1 MNKMVDKFKDNDQ
14 TAIIY
19 DGKKYSYN
27 ELYIKIKEIESFIKD
42 KIKSG
47 EVVAILADYSFVSIA
62 LFFALYENKNII
74 APITSTSKKEIDGK
88 VKESF
93 STKIINLENE
103 NLVITNIKSEASHKI
118 INDLQTSKCAGLI
131 LFSSGS
137 TGAPKAM
144 IHNLDTLV
152 DSYGDKKQK
161 QINMLVFLM
170 FDHIGGINTMLNILS
185 MNATMIIPQNRNAD
199 DICQL
204 IEEYK
209 IAVLPSS
216 PTFLNLILINRS
228 YEKYDLSSLRMIT
241 YGTETM
247 PEGLL
252 GRLKAVFSKVRFL
265 QTFGTSETGIA
276 ATSSK
281 SSSSTFMKIDDENL
295 EYKIVDNELWLRSKT
310 QILGYLNRSMESF
323 TNDGWFKTGD
333 LVELDNEGFIK
344 IIGRNKEIINVGG
357 QKVLP
362 SEVESVLLGMD
373 EIEDCLVYGEQ
384 NAITGQSVSCD
395 VVLKSGVEADGFKIL
410 VRKFCKDKLDNFKI
424 PTRVNVVQK
433 TEFTERFKKRLSGFC
448 PLSLRNYFEPFGSA

>member
-1 MNKMVDKFKDNDQ
+1 MNNIVDKFKDNAQ
-14 TAIIY
+14 IAIIY
-19 DGKKYSYN
+19 NGKKYSYN
-27 ELYIKIKEIESFIKD
+27 ELYIKIKEIESFIKG

-88 VKESF
+88 IKESF

-103 NLVITNIKSEASHKI
+103 KLVITNIKSEASHKI
-118 INDLQTSKCAGLI
+118 INDLQNSKCAGLI

-199 DICQL
+199 DICKL

-252 GRLKAVFSKVRFL
+252 NRLKAVFSKVKFL

-395 VVLKSGVEADGFKIL
+395 VVLKHGIDDSGFKIL

-433 TEFTERFKKRLSGFC
+433 TEFTERFKKSRIKG
-448 PLSLRNYFEPFGSA
+448 

>member
-74 APITSTSKKEIDGK
+74 APITSISQKEIDGK

-199 DICQL
+199 DICKL

-252 GRLKAVFSKVRFL
+252 GRLKAVFSKVKFL

-281 SSSSTFMKIDDENL
+281 SSNSTFMKIDDENL

-333 LVELDNEGFIK
+333 LVELDNEGFIR

-395 VVLKSGVEADGFKIL
+395 VVLKHGIDDSGFKML

-433 TEFTERFKKRLSGFC
+433 TEFTERFKKSRIKG
-448 PLSLRNYFEPFGSA
+448 

>member
-14 TAIIY
+14 IAIIY

-47 EVVAILADYSFVSIA
+47 EVVAILADYSFVSVA
-62 LFFALYENKNII
+62 LFFALYKNKNII
-74 APITSTSKKEIDGK
+74 APITSSSQNEIQGK
-88 VKESF
+88 IKESF
-93 STKIINLENE
+93 STNIVNINGEILTISDEKNNE
-103 NLVITNIKSEASHKI
+103 SHKI
-118 INDLQTSKCAGLI
+118 IENLQKLGHSGLI

-144 IHNLDTLV
+144 IHDLDKLI
-152 DSYGDKKQK
+152 DNYKNKKQK
-161 QINMLVFLM
+161 HINMLVFLM

-185 MNATMIIPQNRNAD
+185 MGATMIIPQNRNAD
-199 DICQL
+199 DICRL
-204 IEEYK
+204 IQDYK
-209 IAVLPSS
+209 ITVLPSS
-216 PTFLNLILINRS
+216 PTFLNLILIDRS

-247 PEGLL
+247 PDGLL
-252 GRLKAVFSKVRFL
+252 NRLKAVFSKVKFL

-276 ATSSK
+276 STSSK
-281 SSSSTFMKIDDENL
+281 SSNSTFMKIDDENL

-333 LVELDNEGFIK
+333 LVELDNEGFIR

-395 VVLKSGVEADGFKIL
+395 VVLKHGIDDSGFKIL

-433 TEFTERFKKRLSGFC
+433 TEFTERFKKSRIKG
-448 PLSLRNYFEPFGSA
+448 

>member
-93 STKIINLENE
+93 SAKIINLENE

-199 DICQL
+199 DICKL

-252 GRLKAVFSKVRFL
+252 GRLKAVFSKVKFL

-433 TEFTERFKKRLSGFC
+433 TEFTERFKKSRIKG
-448 PLSLRNYFEPFGSA
+448 

>member
-1 MNKMVDKFKDNDQ
+1 MNNMVDKFKDNAQ
-14 TAIIY
+14 IAIIY
-19 DGKKYSYN
+19 NGKKYSYN
-27 ELYIKIKEIESFIKD
+27 ELYIKIKEIENFIKD

-74 APITSTSKKEIDGK
+74 APITSTSKKEIDGR

-93 STKIINLENE
+93 STKIINLEDE
-103 NLVITNIKSEASHKI
+103 KLVITNIKSEASHKI
-118 INDLQTSKCAGLI
+118 INDLQNAKCAGLI

-252 GRLKAVFSKVRFL
+252 NRLKAVFSKVKFL

-395 VVLKSGVEADGFKIL
+395 LVLKSGVEADGLKIL

-433 TEFTERFKKRLSGFC
+433 TEFTERFKKSRIKG
-448 PLSLRNYFEPFGSA
+448 

>member
-1 MNKMVDKFKDNDQ
+1 MNKMVDKFKDNAQ
-14 TAIIY
+14 IAIIY
-19 DGKKYSYN
+19 NGKKYSYN

-74 APITSTSKKEIDGK
+74 APITSTSQKEIDGK

-93 STKIINLENE
+93 STKIINLEDE

-118 INDLQTSKCAGLI
+118 INDLQNSKCAGLI

-199 DICQL
+199 DICKL

-252 GRLKAVFSKVRFL
+252 GRLKAVFTKVKFL

-276 ATSSK
+276 TTSSK

-395 VVLKSGVEADGFKIL
+395 VVLKHGIDDSGFKIL

-433 TEFTERFKKRLSGFC
+433 TEFTERFKKSRIKG
-448 PLSLRNYFEPFGSA
+448 

>member
-74 APITSTSKKEIDGK
+74 APITSTSQKEIDGK

-118 INDLQTSKCAGLI
+118 INDLQNSKCAGLI

-362 SEVESVLLGMD
+362 SDVESVLLGMD

-433 TEFTERFKKRLSGFC
+433 TEFTERFKKSRIKG
-448 PLSLRNYFEPFGSA
+448 

>member
-1 MNKMVDKFKDNDQ
+1 MNNMVDKFKDNAQ
-14 TAIIY
+14 IAIIY
-19 DGKKYSYN
+19 NGKKYSYN
-27 ELYIKIKEIESFIKD
+27 ELYIKIKEIENFIKD

-74 APITSTSKKEIDGK
+74 APIISTSQKEIDGK

-93 STKIINLENE
+93 STKIINLEDE
-103 NLVITNIKSEASHKI
+103 KLVMTNIKSEASHKI
-118 INDLQTSKCAGLI
+118 INDLQNSKCAGLI

-199 DICQL
+199 DICKL

-252 GRLKAVFSKVRFL
+252 NRLKAVFSKVKFL

-395 VVLKSGVEADGFKIL
+395 VVLKSSVEADGLKIL

-433 TEFTERFKKRLSGFC
+433 TEFTERFKKSRIKG
-448 PLSLRNYFEPFGSA
+448 

>member
-1 MNKMVDKFKDNDQ
+1 MNNMVDKFKDNAQ
-14 TAIIY
+14 IAIIY
-19 DGKKYSYN
+19 NGKKYSYN
-27 ELYIKIKEIESFIKD
+27 ELYIKIKEIENFIKD

-74 APITSTSKKEIDGK
+74 APITSTSKKEIDGR

-93 STKIINLENE
+93 STKIINLEDE
-103 NLVITNIKSEASHKI
+103 KLVITNIKSEASHKI
-118 INDLQTSKCAGLI
+118 INDLQNAKCAGLI

-199 DICQL
+199 DICKL

-252 GRLKAVFSKVRFL
+252 NRLKAVFSKVKFL

-295 EYKIVDNELWLRSKT
+295 EYKIVNNELWLRSKT

-433 TEFTERFKKRLSGFC
+433 TEFTERFKKSRING
-448 PLSLRNYFEPFGSA
+448 

>member
-1 MNKMVDKFKDNDQ
+1 MNKMVDKFKDNTQ
-14 TAIIY
+14 IAIIY
-19 DGKKYSYN
+19 NGKKYSYN

-74 APITSTSKKEIDGK
+74 APITSTSQKEIDGK

-103 NLVITNIKSEASHKI
+103 KLVITNIKSEASHKI

-170 FDHIGGINTMLNILS
+170 FDHIGGINTLLNILS

-199 DICQL
+199 DICKL

-333 LVELDNEGFIK
+333 LVELDSEGFIK

-395 VVLKSGVEADGFKIL
+395 VVLKHGIDDSGFKIL

-433 TEFTERFKKRLSGFC
+433 TEFTERFKKSRIKG
-448 PLSLRNYFEPFGSA
+448 

>member
-1 MNKMVDKFKDNDQ
+1 MNNMVDKFKDNAQ
-14 TAIIY
+14 IAIIY
-19 DGKKYSYN
+19 NGKRYSYN
-27 ELYIKIKEIESFIKD
+27 ELYIKIKEIENFIKD

-228 YEKYDLSSLRMIT
+228 YEKYDLRSLRMIT

-252 GRLKAVFSKVRFL
+252 GRLKAVFSKVKFL

-295 EYKIVDNELWLRSKT
+295 EYKIVDNELWLRRKT
-310 QILGYLNRSMESF
+310 QILGYLNRSMDNF

-333 LVELDNEGFIK
+333 LVELDSEGFIK

-395 VVLKSGVEADGFKIL
+395 VVLKSGVKADGLKIL

-433 TEFTERFKKRLSGFC
+433 TEFTERFKKSRIKG
-448 PLSLRNYFEPFGSA
+448 

>member
-1 MNKMVDKFKDNDQ
+1 MNNIVDKFKGNDQ

-74 APITSTSKKEIDGK
+74 APITSTSQKEIDGK

-333 LVELDNEGFIK
+333 LVELDSEGFIK

-395 VVLKSGVEADGFKIL
+395 VVLKSGVKADGLKIL

-433 TEFTERFKKRLSGFC
+433 TEFTERFKKSRIKG
-448 PLSLRNYFEPFGSA
+448 

>member
-27 ELYIKIKEIESFIKD
+27 ELYIKIKEIESFIKG

-103 NLVITNIKSEASHKI
+103 KLVITNIKSEASHKI

-199 DICQL
+199 DICKL

-252 GRLKAVFSKVRFL
+252 GRLKAVFSKVKFL

-395 VVLKSGVEADGFKIL
+395 VVLKSGVEADGLKIL

-433 TEFTERFKKRLSGFC
+433 TEFTERFKKSRIKG
-448 PLSLRNYFEPFGSA
+448 

>member
-1 MNKMVDKFKDNDQ
+1 MNKMVDKFKNNDQ

-27 ELYIKIKEIESFIKD
+27 ELYIKIKDIESFIKD

-74 APITSTSKKEIDGK
+74 APITSTSQKEIDGK
-88 VKESF
+88 LKESF

-103 NLVITNIKSEASHKI
+103 KLVITNIKSEASHKI

-199 DICQL
+199 DICKL

-252 GRLKAVFSKVRFL
+252 NRLKAVFSKVKFL

-395 VVLKSGVEADGFKIL
+395 VVLKHGIDDSGFKIL

-433 TEFTERFKKRLSGFC
+433 TEFTERFKKSRIKG
-448 PLSLRNYFEPFGSA
+448 

>member
-1 MNKMVDKFKDNDQ
+1 MNNMVDKFKDNAQ
-14 TAIIY
+14 IAIIY
-19 DGKKYSYN
+19 NGKKYSYN
-27 ELYIKIKEIESFIKD
+27 ELYIKIKEIENFIKD

-74 APITSTSKKEIDGK
+74 APITSTSKKEIDGR

-93 STKIINLENE
+93 STKIINLEDE
-103 NLVITNIKSEASHKI
+103 KLVITNIKSEASHKI
-118 INDLQTSKCAGLI
+118 INDLQNAKCAGLI

-252 GRLKAVFSKVRFL
+252 NRLKAVFSKVKFL

-395 VVLKSGVEADGFKIL
+395 VVLKHGIDDSGFKIL
-410 VRKFCKDKLDNFKI
+410 VRKFCKDKLDSFKI

-433 TEFTERFKKRLSGFC
+433 TEFTERFKKSRIKG
-448 PLSLRNYFEPFGSA
+448 

>member
-27 ELYIKIKEIESFIKD
+27 ELYIKIKEIENFIKD

-74 APITSTSKKEIDGK
+74 APITSTSQKEIDGK

-199 DICQL
+199 DICKL
-204 IEEYK
+204 IEEYN

-252 GRLKAVFSKVRFL
+252 GRLKAVFSKVKFL

-276 ATSSK
+276 TTSSK

-295 EYKIVDNELWLRSKT
+295 KYKIVDNELWLRSKT

-395 VVLKSGVEADGFKIL
+395 VVLKHGIDDSGFKIL
-410 VRKFCKDKLDNFKI
+410 VRKFCKDKLDSFKI
-424 PTRVNVVQK
+424 PTRVNVVQY
-433 TEFTERFKKRLSGFC
+433 TEFTERFKKSRIKG
-448 PLSLRNYFEPFGSA
+448 

>member
-1 MNKMVDKFKDNDQ
+1 MNKMVDKFKDNAQ
-14 TAIIY
+14 IAIIY
-19 DGKKYSYN
+19 NGKKYSYN
-27 ELYIKIKEIESFIKD
+27 ELYIKIKEIENFIKD

-410 VRKFCKDKLDNFKI
+410 VRKFCKDKLDSFKI

-433 TEFTERFKKRLSGFC
+433 TEFTERFKKSRIKG
-448 PLSLRNYFEPFGSA
+448 

>member
-1 MNKMVDKFKDNDQ
+1 MNNMVDKFKDNDQ

-27 ELYIKIKEIESFIKD
+27 ELYIKIKEIENFIKD

-118 INDLQTSKCAGLI
+118 INDLQNSKCAGLI

-199 DICQL
+199 DICKL

-252 GRLKAVFSKVRFL
+252 NRLKAVFSKVKFL

-333 LVELDNEGFIK
+333 LAELDNEGFIK

-395 VVLKSGVEADGFKIL
+395 VVLKSGVKADGLKIL

-433 TEFTERFKKRLSGFC
+433 TEFTERFKKSRIKS
-448 PLSLRNYFEPFGSA
+448 

>member
-1 MNKMVDKFKDNDQ
+1 MNKMIDKFKDNDQ

-74 APITSTSKKEIDGK
+74 APITSTSQKEIDGK
-88 VKESF
+88 IKESF
-93 STKIINLENE
+93 GTKIINLENE

-252 GRLKAVFSKVRFL
+252 GRLKAVFSKVKFL

-395 VVLKSGVEADGFKIL
+395 VVLKHGIDDSGFKIL

-433 TEFTERFKKRLSGFC
+433 TEFTERFKKSRIKG
-448 PLSLRNYFEPFGSA
+448 

>member
-1 MNKMVDKFKDNDQ
+1 MNNMVDKFKDNAQ
-14 TAIIY
+14 IAIIY
-19 DGKKYSYN
+19 NGKKYSYN
-27 ELYIKIKEIESFIKD
+27 ELYIKIKEIENFIKD

-74 APITSTSKKEIDGK
+74 APITSTSQKEIDGK

-199 DICQL
+199 DICKL

-252 GRLKAVFSKVRFL
+252 GRLKAVFSKVKFL

-395 VVLKSGVEADGFKIL
+395 VVLKSGVEADGLKIL

-433 TEFTERFKKRLSGFC
+433 TEFTERFKKSRIKG
-448 PLSLRNYFEPFGSA
+448 

>member
-103 NLVITNIKSEASHKI
+103 KLVITNIKSEASHKI

-199 DICQL
+199 DICKL

-252 GRLKAVFSKVRFL
+252 GRLKAVFSKVKFL

-433 TEFTERFKKRLSGFC
+433 TEFTERFKKSRIKG
-448 PLSLRNYFEPFGSA
+448 

>member
-1 MNKMVDKFKDNDQ
+1 MNKMVDKFKDNTQ
-14 TAIIY
+14 IAIIY

-27 ELYIKIKEIESFIKD
+27 ELYIKIKEIESFIKG

-62 LFFALYENKNII
+62 LFFALYKNKNII
-74 APITSTSKKEIDGK
+74 APITSSSQNEIQGK
-88 VKESF
+88 IKESF

-199 DICQL
+199 DICKL

-252 GRLKAVFSKVRFL
+252 NRLKAVFSKVKFL

-281 SSSSTFMKIDDENL
+281 SSNSTFMKIDDENL

-395 VVLKSGVEADGFKIL
+395 VVLKHGIDDSGFKIL

-433 TEFTERFKKRLSGFC
+433 TEFTERFKKSRIKG
-448 PLSLRNYFEPFGSA
+448 

>member
-1 MNKMVDKFKDNDQ
+1 MNKMIDKFKDNDQ

-19 DGKKYSYN
+19 DGKQYSYN

-103 NLVITNIKSEASHKI
+103 KLVITNIKSEASHKI
-118 INDLQTSKCAGLI
+118 INNLQTSKCAGLI

-199 DICQL
+199 DICKL

-252 GRLKAVFSKVRFL
+252 NRLKAVFSKVKFL

-276 ATSSK
+276 STSSK
-281 SSSSTFMKIDDENL
+281 SSNSTFMKIDDENL

-310 QILGYLNRSMESF
+310 QILGYLNRPMESF
-323 TNDGWFKTGD
+323 TEDGWFKTGD

-395 VVLKSGVEADGFKIL
+395 VVLKHGIDDSGFKIL

-424 PTRVNVVQK
+424 PTRVNVVQE
-433 TEFTERFKKRLSGFC
+433 TEFTERFKKSRIKG
-448 PLSLRNYFEPFGSA
+448 

>member
-333 LVELDNEGFIK
+333 LVELDNEGFIT
-344 IIGRNKEIINVGG
+344 IIGRNQEIITVGG

-362 SEVESVLLGMD
+362 SEVESVLLGME

-433 TEFTERFKKRLSGFC
+433 TEFTERFKKSRIKG
-448 PLSLRNYFEPFGSA
+448 

>member
-1 MNKMVDKFKDNDQ
+1 MNNMVDKFKDNAQ
-14 TAIIY
+14 IAIIY
-19 DGKKYSYN
+19 NGKKYSYN

-199 DICQL
+199 DICKL

-252 GRLKAVFSKVRFL
+252 GRLKAVFSKVKFL

-333 LVELDNEGFIK
+333 LVELDSEGFIK

-395 VVLKSGVEADGFKIL
+395 VVLKHGIDDSGFKIL

-433 TEFTERFKKRLSGFC
+433 TEFTERFKKSRIKG
-448 PLSLRNYFEPFGSA
+448 

>member
-1 MNKMVDKFKDNDQ
+1 MNKMIDKFKDNDQ

-74 APITSTSKKEIDGK
+74 APITSTSKKEIDGR

-199 DICQL
+199 DICKL

-252 GRLKAVFSKVRFL
+252 NRLKAVFSKVKFL

-395 VVLKSGVEADGFKIL
+395 VVLKHGIDDSGFKIL
-410 VRKFCKDKLDNFKI
+410 VRKFCKDKLDSFKI

-433 TEFTERFKKRLSGFC
+433 TEFTERFKKSRIKG
-448 PLSLRNYFEPFGSA
+448 

>member
-1 MNKMVDKFKDNDQ
+1 MNNMVDKFKDNAQ
-14 TAIIY
+14 IAIIY

-27 ELYIKIKEIESFIKD
+27 ELYIKIKEIENFIKD

-199 DICQL
+199 DICKL

-395 VVLKSGVEADGFKIL
+395 VVLKSGVEADGLKIL
-410 VRKFCKDKLDNFKI
+410 VRKFCKDKLDSFKI

-433 TEFTERFKKRLSGFC
+433 TEFTERFKKSRIKS
-448 PLSLRNYFEPFGSA
+448 

>member
-1 MNKMVDKFKDNDQ
+1 MNKMIDKFKDNDQ

-395 VVLKSGVEADGFKIL
+395 VVLKHGIDDSGFKIL
-410 VRKFCKDKLDNFKI
+410 VRKFCKDKLDSFKI
-424 PTRVNVVQK
+424 PTRVNVVQY
-433 TEFTERFKKRLSGFC
+433 TEFTERFKKSRIKG
-448 PLSLRNYFEPFGSA
+448 

>member
-27 ELYIKIKEIESFIKD
+27 ELYIKIKEIENFIKD

-74 APITSTSKKEIDGK
+74 APTTSTSQKEIDGK

-199 DICQL
+199 DICKL
-204 IEEYK
+204 IEEYN

-252 GRLKAVFSKVRFL
+252 GRLKAVFSKVKFL

-276 ATSSK
+276 TTSSK

-295 EYKIVDNELWLRSKT
+295 KYKIVDNELWLRSKT

-395 VVLKSGVEADGFKIL
+395 VVLKHGIDDSGFKIL
-410 VRKFCKDKLDNFKI
+410 VRKFCKDKLDSFKI
-424 PTRVNVVQK
+424 PTRVNVVQY
-433 TEFTERFKKRLSGFC
+433 TEFTERFKKSRIKG
-448 PLSLRNYFEPFGSA
+448 

>member
-1 MNKMVDKFKDNDQ
+1 MNKMIDKFKDNDQ

-74 APITSTSKKEIDGK
+74 APITSTSQKEIDGK

-199 DICQL
+199 DICKL

-252 GRLKAVFSKVRFL
+252 NKLKAVFSKVKFL

-395 VVLKSGVEADGFKIL
+395 VVLKSGVEADGLKIL

-433 TEFTERFKKRLSGFC
+433 TEFTERFKKSRIKG
-448 PLSLRNYFEPFGSA
+448 

>member
-1 MNKMVDKFKDNDQ
+1 MNNMVDKFKDNDQ

-27 ELYIKIKEIESFIKD
+27 ELYIKIKEIENFIKD

-74 APITSTSKKEIDGK
+74 APIISTSQKEIDGK

-93 STKIINLENE
+93 STKIINLEDE
-103 NLVITNIKSEASHKI
+103 KLVMTNIKSEASHKI
-118 INDLQTSKCAGLI
+118 INDLQNSKCAGLI

-199 DICQL
+199 DICKL

-252 GRLKAVFSKVRFL
+252 GRLKAVFSKVKFL

-395 VVLKSGVEADGFKIL
+395 VVLKSSVEADGLKIL

-433 TEFTERFKKRLSGFC
+433 TEFTERFKKSRIKG
-448 PLSLRNYFEPFGSA
+448 

>member
-1 MNKMVDKFKDNDQ
+1 MNKMIDKFKDNDQ

-74 APITSTSKKEIDGK
+74 APITSTSQKEIDGK

-199 DICQL
+199 DICKL

-252 GRLKAVFSKVRFL
+252 GRLKAVFSKVKFL

-276 ATSSK
+276 VTSSK

-395 VVLKSGVEADGFKIL
+395 VVLKHGIDDSGFKIL

-433 TEFTERFKKRLSGFC
+433 TEFTERFKKSRIKS
-448 PLSLRNYFEPFGSA
+448 

>member
-1 MNKMVDKFKDNDQ
+1 MNNIVDKFKDNAQ
-14 TAIIY
+14 IAIIY
-19 DGKKYSYN
+19 NGKKYSYN
-27 ELYIKIKEIESFIKD
+27 ELYIKIKEIESFIKG

-88 VKESF
+88 IKESF

-103 NLVITNIKSEASHKI
+103 KLVITNIKSEASHKI

-395 VVLKSGVEADGFKIL
+395 VVLKHGIDDSGFKIL

-433 TEFTERFKKRLSGFC
+433 TEFTERFKKSRIKS
-448 PLSLRNYFEPFGSA
+448 

>member
-1 MNKMVDKFKDNDQ
+1 MNKMVDKFKNNDQ

-74 APITSTSKKEIDGK
+74 APITSTSQKEIDGK
-88 VKESF
+88 LKESF

-103 NLVITNIKSEASHKI
+103 KLVITNIKSEASHKI
-118 INDLQTSKCAGLI
+118 INNLQTSKCAGLI

-252 GRLKAVFSKVRFL
+252 GRLKAVFSKVKFL

-395 VVLKSGVEADGFKIL
+395 VVLKHGIDDSGFKIL

-424 PTRVNVVQK
+424 PTRVNFVQK
-433 TEFTERFKKRLSGFC
+433 TEFTERFKKSRIKG
-448 PLSLRNYFEPFGSA
+448 

>member
-1 MNKMVDKFKDNDQ
+1 MNKMVDKFKDNAQ
-14 TAIIY
+14 IAIIY
-19 DGKKYSYN
+19 NGKKYSYN
-27 ELYIKIKEIESFIKD
+27 ELYIKIKEIENFIKD

-199 DICQL
+199 DICKL

-410 VRKFCKDKLDNFKI
+410 VRKFCKDKLDSFKI

-433 TEFTERFKKRLSGFC
+433 TEFTERFKKSRIKS
-448 PLSLRNYFEPFGSA
+448 

>member
-1 MNKMVDKFKDNDQ
+1 MNNMVDKFKDNDQ

-27 ELYIKIKEIESFIKD
+27 ELYIKIKEIENFIKD

-74 APITSTSKKEIDGK
+74 APITSTSQKEIDGK

-199 DICQL
+199 DICKL

-252 GRLKAVFSKVRFL
+252 NRLKAVFSKVKFL

-395 VVLKSGVEADGFKIL
+395 VVLKHGIDDSGFKIL

-433 TEFTERFKKRLSGFC
+433 TEFTERFKKSRIKG
-448 PLSLRNYFEPFGSA
+448 

>member
-27 ELYIKIKEIESFIKD
+27 ELYIKIKEIESFIKG

-199 DICQL
+199 DICKL

-252 GRLKAVFSKVRFL
+252 GRLKAVFSKVKFL

-395 VVLKSGVEADGFKIL
+395 VVLKSGVEADGLKIL

-433 TEFTERFKKRLSGFC
+433 TKLTERFKKSRIKG
-448 PLSLRNYFEPFGSA
+448 